1 MTGLVR
7 LDEQLLI
14 LLDVDQLF
22 GDEENAALESAMAGA

>member
-1 MTGLVR
+1 

-22 GDEENAALESAMAGA
+22 GEEETATAIENVAADG